1 MSSFPF
7 NLIANSLSD
16 LKGGFHIIRG
26 QEKKRGDIMGA
37 PNTSISIPRST
48 PRERENYETKK
59 NMAGYIHHKSQLLCS
74 AYNLFRGTHVTCIH
88 AFYLFFSSP
97 SIWHDLVEL
106 NTKKKTFFFELHR
119 LVWKSRAKDRKKRR
133 QDLKYPPRLFFFS
146 FLWVKILRCC
156 VVDSHIS

>member
-26 QEKKRGDIMGA
+26 QEKKKGGYHG
-37 PNTSISIPRST
+37 RSKYIHLH
-48 PRERENYETKK
+48 PSQHAEREEITRQKK

-106 NTKKKTFFFELHR
+106 NTKKKLFFFELHR

>member
-26 QEKKRGDIMGA
+26 QEKKGG
-37 PNTSISIPRST
+37 ISWALQIHPSPSLAAR
-48 PRERENYETKK
+48 RERENYETKK